1 MKGRLEQMVTS
12 DLVLTMGWAGLK
24 LAVVLTVA
32 LYTGMVL
39 TSYST
44 QGPRYRLKLDPTRPA
59 RSVERLAVW
68 LGVRTLATA
77 AHAAKAVYDTL
88 AETSADVGEWFIRRQ
103 GPDAEARFHARF
115 L

>member
-1 MKGRLEQMVTS
+1 MATS
-12 DLVLTMGWAGLK
+12 DLVLTMGWTGLK
-24 LAVVLTVA
+24 LALALTMVFYTAVVF
-32 LYTGMVL
+32 

-44 QGPRYRLKLDPTRPA
+44 EGRRYRVKWDPARPA

-68 LGVRTLATA
+68 LGVRTIATT
-77 AHAAKAVYDTL
+77 AHASRAIFDTL